1 VTVECVTPER
11 VKKWANSMVA
21 TRLLLLFFFFYFA
34 DFQFTVFDTED
45 NLQEAASKLT
55 QIIK

>member
-1 VTVECVTPER
+1 MCD
-11 VKKWANSMVA
+11 
-21 TRLLLLFFFFYFA
+21 TRTGQKVGQLDGSYTIIIIIFFFYFA